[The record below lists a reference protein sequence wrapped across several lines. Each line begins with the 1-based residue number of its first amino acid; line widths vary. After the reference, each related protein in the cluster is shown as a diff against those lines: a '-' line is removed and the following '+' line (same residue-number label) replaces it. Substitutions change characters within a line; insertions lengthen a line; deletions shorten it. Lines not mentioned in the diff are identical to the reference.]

1 MNGAVG
7 GNATVGTITGEG
19 GYRAPALIPEDQPVT
34 VAANSETAAVGA
46 SVDVLSSEVFRSD
59 LGILQSVAYLGGLQK
74 LFTAELVAAA
84 SPPGFS
90 GPVQA
95 VFSTRIVDV
104 TEEVSETLA
113 LIPDEEVAKMIAFV
127 GDNLQEYLLMS
138 ATNSGRILRLDP
150 RSGAFTAVA
159 SELNQPTAL
168 ALDAIN
174 GDLLVA
180 EETEVSSIPLVSLN
194 IGLAGSR
201 SLTDQA
207 PPDKKTLFVLDN
219 GRIAVDQ
226 CTGNIYASLRSG
238 EIGEFVRFTGSLR
251 TIVRGLA
258 NPGQLLGFYR
268 SLMGCPNSF
277 HLLVPERGAGRILLA
292 IPAIGEI
299 RPWIDVSG
307 VVDII
312 FVQEGNPFAPEGG
325 VILAREDAGLSLV
338 RLPRVYSHRG
348 LNPPRKFFPG
358 PCRVGQV
365 TFTESGQNQSPAVAG
380 NGSHLFFTSTSDPL
394 DLNGDGNQELFDFD
408 VADQT
413 LTQHTE
419 TSDSATS
426 KPVSNFDGSVVVVGS
441 TANLTGTAPEGFN
454 LFVLSSSLFSLV
466 PGMPEAGGRYE
477 INDAGTRLVYTSS
490 DDITGENGDR
500 NREIFLFDSDQASHQ
515 ISQTV
520 NGSNGQCTISGD
532 GQWVAF
538 HSTADIGGLNSGGD
552 EVVYLYEIETR
563 VTTLM
568 GVVREAAEDLIRGFP
583 QLDFD
588 ASHAVFSSR
597 EDLTGL
603 NPKGDKVLFV
613 FNRTGQTL
621 EQVTG
626 QLGKSDVS
634 DLSADGR
641 LLLMASNKNPVKRN
655 RDTNREIFLLDLLAA
670 KVFQVTRS
678 LEVVNQ
684 LPSFSAAGT
693 LLAFRS
699 TADFQGQ
706 NPDGNFEIYLA
717 DCSDL
722 GN

>member
-1 MNGAVG
+1 M
-7 GNATVGTITGEG
+7 
-19 GYRAPALIPEDQPVT
+19 
-34 VAANSETAAVGA
+34 
-46 SVDVLSSEVFRSD
+46 
-59 LGILQSVAYLGGLQK
+59 
-74 LFTAELVAAA
+74 
-84 SPPGFS
+84 
-90 GPVQA
+90 
-95 VFSTRIVDV
+95 
-104 TEEVSETLA
+104 
-113 LIPDEEVAKMIAFV
+113 
-127 GDNLQEYLLMS
+127 
-138 ATNSGRILRLDP
+138 
-150 RSGAFTAVA
+150 
-159 SELNQPTAL
+159 
-168 ALDAIN
+168 
-174 GDLLVA
+174 
-180 EETEVSSIPLVSLN
+180 VSLN

-207 PPDKKTLFVLDN
+207 PPGKKKVFDLLN
-219 GRIAVDQ
+219 GLIAVDQ
-226 CTGNIYASLRSG
+226 CTGNIYVSLPGRG
-238 EIGEFVRFTGSLR
+238 EIAEFVRFTGSLR
-251 TIVRGLA
+251 TIVRGLE

-268 SLMGCPNSF
+268 SLTGCPYSF
-277 HLLVPERGAGRILLA
+277 HLLVPERGAGRVLLA

-307 VVDII
+307 VADII
-312 FVQEGNPFAPEGG
+312 FVEEGNPFAPEGG

-348 LNPPRKFFPG
+348 LNPPRKLFPS

-380 NGSHLFFTSTSDPL
+380 NGSHLFFTSTSDLL

-408 VADQT
+408 VAART
-413 LTQHTE
+413 LTQLTQ
-419 TSDSATS
+419 TIDSKTFTPA
-426 KPVSNFDGSVVVVGS
+426 SNFDGSVVVVGS

-454 LFVLSSSLFSLV
+454 LFVLSSSRFSLV
-466 PGMPEAGGRYE
+466 PGRPEAGGRYE
-477 INDAGTRLVYTSS
+477 INYAGTRLVYTSS
-490 DDITGENGDR
+490 DDITGENGDG

-568 GVVREAAEDLIRGFP
+568 GVVREAAEDLIRGAP

-603 NPKGDKVLFV
+603 NPKGDKILFV

-626 QLGKSDVS
+626 QLGKSDVT

-641 LLLMASNKNPVKRN
+641 LLLMASNKNPVKLN

-678 LEVVNQ
+678 LEVLNQ

-699 TADFQGQ
+699 NANFQDE

-717 DCSDL
+717 NCSDL